1 MRKYGA
7 SLCGLICFVMMLAGC
22 GGGDGTGP
30 APAAVTSTRQYQ
42 SLQFTL
48 TTRTAFR
55 RGETVPMTFT
65 VKNVGSQTVTAFL
78 GPPEAD
84 AQVSQGGRQIWRW
97 SDGKAFPA
105 VVYNLSFA
113 PGESKTYQL
122 DWDQKDSQGD
132 AVPSGT
138 YALKPWF
145 NTGRINGVPVSPQ
158 QDLAAEPI
166 EVVIR

>member
-1 MRKYGA
+1 MRKCMMR
-7 SLCGLICFVMMLAGC
+7 LCGLIGFAVMLAGC
-22 GGGDGTGP
+22 GGGDNTEP
-30 APAAVTSTRQYQ
+30 APTTVTSTGQYQ

-55 RGETVPMTFT
+55 RGETVPITFT
-65 VKNVGSQTVTAFL
+65 VKNVGAQTVTAFL

-97 SDGKAFPA
+97 SDGKVFPA
-105 VVYNLSFA
+105 VVYDLSLA

-122 DWDQKDSQGD
+122 DWDQKDSQGNL
-132 AVPSGT
+132 VPSGT
-138 YALKPWF
+138 YALKSWF
-145 NTGRINGVPVSPQ
+145 TARRINGAPVSPE
-158 QDLAAEPI
+158 QDLAAQPI